1 MRRLLADGAA
11 VEEWHARARVADR
24 DLAVLSAAS
33 RIASGEMST
42 PTARVL
48 PGGQR

>member
-1 MRRLLADGAA
+1 MMLLSSG
-11 VEEWHARARVADR
+11 VMGARVEDADR
-24 DLAVLSAAS
+24 TVLSVAS